1 MLQGERL
8 ADPYTKESIGRK
20 ETVIGVAR
28 ITRVQSKQSTAEIIS
43 IDMGITPETP
53 LLIRPIYPDPLAEA
67 ANAAKKMN
75 DAKAKIQDQK
85 NNFFEE

>member
-1 MLQGERL
+1 
-8 ADPYTKESIGRK
+8 
-20 ETVIGVAR
+20 ETIIGVAR

-43 IDMGITPETP
+43 IDMGITPDTP

-67 ANAAKKMN
+67 ANAAQNMN